1 MNEDGRTNFLTTKRK
16 KMKSIVSLLVAV
28 SMQGAFAAEKVKSET
43 FKLNPETTTV
53 EWVGSKVT
61 GEHRGIVKVKEG
73 SKLEIKGE
81 EITKG
86 TITVDLNSMTVTD
99 ITDPEYIQKFLG
111 HMKSAD
117 FFNTEKFPEAKL
129 EITKSK
135 KSTDG
140 LQVEGKMTILGK
152 TQPIKFTATPVKKSS
167 DSLNSEAVIK
177 LDRTK
182 FGLKYGSGQFF
193 KDLGD
198 KMIHDEFT
206 LNIKI
211 EAKKI

>member
-1 MNEDGRTNFLTTKRK
+1 
-16 KMKSIVSLLVAV
+16 MKSILSVLLMLNLQ
-28 SMQGAFAAEKVKSET
+28 SAFSAEKTKSET
-43 FKLNPETTTV
+43 FTLSTDATTV
-53 EWVGSKVT
+53 EWVGTKVT
-61 GEHRGIVKVKEG
+61 GEHRGLVKIKEG
-73 SKLEIKGE
+73 SKIEVKGE

-86 TITVDLNSMTVTD
+86 TIIVDLNSMTVTD

-117 FFNTEKFPEAKL
+117 FFNTGKFPEAKL
-129 EITKSK
+129 EITKSTK
-135 KSTDG
+135 GTDG
-140 LQVEGKMTILGK
+140 LVVEGKMTILGK
-152 TQPIKFTATPVKKSS
+152 TQPVKFTASTIKKSGES
-167 DSLNSEAVIK
+167 FNSEAVIK

-206 LNIKI
+206 LNVKL